1 MYCPTSSLI
10 CGHHIA
16 QNRFICFPLACPPSQ
31 VLLWERER
39 DRVKHEEGVLLDV
52 SSAHGDAYKRIV
64 DFAVSVGGLL
74 WSSPIAGEGAPG
86 ADHWVGGKKLIVVAP
101 RAVEAVSEIVEQNM

>member
-1 MYCPTSSLI
+1 MVQLPLSPSSL
-10 CGHHIA
+10 
-16 QNRFICFPLACPPSQ
+16 Q

-64 DFAVSVGGLL
+64 DFAISVEGLL

-86 ADHWVGGKKLIVVAP
+86 ADHWVGGKKLIVIAP
-101 RAVEAVSEIVEQNM
+101 RAVAAVSEVIEQNM